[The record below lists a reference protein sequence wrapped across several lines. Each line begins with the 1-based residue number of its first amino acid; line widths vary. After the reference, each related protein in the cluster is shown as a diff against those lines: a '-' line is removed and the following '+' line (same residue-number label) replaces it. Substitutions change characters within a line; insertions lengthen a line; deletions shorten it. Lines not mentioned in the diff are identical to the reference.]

1 MSSARVVALLLL
13 LHPHPIPASGVLKSW
28 PFMLDGGPRT
38 NNDDEPGF
46 TAEKWGT
53 NHVQTESTDEHRT
66 ITVRGNNRVYAVED
80 INVRDWAE
88 VRYHKFPIRQAAL
101 FQRRP
106 QRCEMRV
113 QRVRVLGG
121 HAGARLC
128 RPEESRRVLRHPGL

>member
-53 NHVQTESTDEHRT
+53 NNGRRAPTST
-66 ITVRGNNRVYAVED
+66 
-80 INVRDWAE
+80 
-88 VRYHKFPIRQAAL
+88 
-101 FQRRP
+101 
-106 QRCEMRV
+106 
-113 QRVRVLGG
+113 
-121 HAGARLC
+121 AR
-128 RPEESRRVLRHPGL
+128 SQ